1 MQHVQYTSDYSTVK
15 KLRSLNLLFSC
26 MFRIRRK
33 TVHVGVEKIIPL
45 YKIQVYVELENFSF
59 TFNDAEDYAAS
70 EKLQKIFIFFL
81 IIKINLSPF
90 LAQWYEY

>member
-59 TFNDAEDYAAS
+59 TFNDAEDYATSA
-70 EKLQKIFIFFL
+70 KWQKIFFL
-81 IIKINLSPF
+81 IIESMVNVTV
-90 LAQWYEY
+90 AQW